1 MPDFVFNYRLMTNS
15 IRENHV
21 FDDKTVGSIAR
32 ASETFLLNMSE
43 LTVKESEVVT
53 FLAPFI

>member
-1 MPDFVFNYRLMTNS
+1 MTNS